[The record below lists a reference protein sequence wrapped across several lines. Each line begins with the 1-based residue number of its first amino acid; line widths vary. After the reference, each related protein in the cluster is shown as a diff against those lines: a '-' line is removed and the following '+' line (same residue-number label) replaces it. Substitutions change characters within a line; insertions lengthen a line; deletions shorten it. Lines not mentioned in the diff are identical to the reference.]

1 MGGGGD
7 VAFWVVKDEEEEEE
21 DGEGEEEGDMDTR
34 EDEKD
39 GSSEEMVVWDCE
51 SSSLTTDTEEEDATE
66 DATAG
71 GKMKLG
77 MWLEAS
83 EGGEKD
89 ILESSTVIMRMV
101 FIEWGTCNVR
111 WCARAEDSAL

>member
-1 MGGGGD
+1 M
-7 VAFWVVKDEEEEEE
+7 VKEEEVEE
-21 DGEGEEEGDMDTR
+21 EGEEEGDMDTR

-39 GSSEEMVVWDCE
+39 GWSEVVIWDCE
-51 SSSLTTDTEEEDATE
+51 RSSLTTDAEEEDATE

-77 MWLEAS
+77 MWSETS

-89 ILESSTVIMRMV
+89 ILESSTVFMRMV
-101 FIEWGTCNVR
+101 FFEWGTCSAR
-111 WCARAEDSAL
+111 CCARDEGSVL

>member
-1 MGGGGD
+1 M
-7 VAFWVVKDEEEEEE
+7 KDEEEEE
-21 DGEGEEEGDMDTR
+21 EGEEEGDMDTR

-39 GSSEEMVVWDCE
+39 GPSEEMVVRDCE
-51 SSSLTTDTEEEDATE
+51 RSSLTTDAEEEDATE

-77 MWLEAS
+77 MWLDAS

-89 ILESSTVIMRMV
+89 IFESSTVFMRIV
-101 FIEWGTCNVR
+101 LFEWGTCNVR
-111 WCARAEDSAL
+111 GCAREDSL